1 MSLFVTKKIQIT
13 DVDSPFTCGTKLI
26 WSSDFGSSQPIC
38 KILNCSPIPSICTC
52 AGFNY
57 TVHSFQ
63 GKILRSMFSF
73 PGRECEGR
81 QDNLTNAE

>member
-26 WSSDFGSSQPIC
+26 WSSDFRSPQPIC
-38 KILNCSPIPSICTC
+38 KILNCSPIPSIFTWPD
-52 AGFNY
+52 FNY
-57 TVHSFQ
+57 TAHSFR
-63 GKILRSMFSF
+63 GKILRTMFSF
-73 PGRECEGR
+73 PGGECEGR